1 MRNASRHFARIET
14 QACRDLVAGPKLFAD
29 TPRGSCPWT
38 VGGIFLIQDTGTVG
52 LDRVGSVG
60 LCVSDAV
67 ADKLALQLHC
77 VGSTC
82 GLVFRASVD
91 RQSRIEG
98 RI

>member
-29 TPRGSCPWT
+29 TPRGCCPWT

-67 ADKLALQLHC
+67 AVKLALQLHC
-77 VGSTC
+77 VRSTC

>member
-1 MRNASRHFARIET
+1 
-14 QACRDLVAGPKLFAD
+14 
-29 TPRGSCPWT
+29 
-38 VGGIFLIQDTGTVG
+38 VG

>member
-29 TPRGSCPWT
+29 TPRGFCPWT
-38 VGGIFLIQDTGTVG
+38 VGGIFPIQDTGTVG

-67 ADKLALQLHC
+67 ADKPALQLHC

-82 GLVFRASVD
+82 GLAFRASVD

-98 RI
+98 LI